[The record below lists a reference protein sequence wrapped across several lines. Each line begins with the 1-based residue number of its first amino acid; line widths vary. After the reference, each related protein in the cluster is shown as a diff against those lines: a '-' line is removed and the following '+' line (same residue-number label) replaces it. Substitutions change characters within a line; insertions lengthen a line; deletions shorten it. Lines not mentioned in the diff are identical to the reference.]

1 LITGIGPACNL
12 ERHMKSLI
20 ASVMVSAA
28 MAAGLAAPVLA
39 QEAKHTQLVDDKGA
53 TVDSLLMRYALEATW
68 VIDNQRILIRDAH
81 RDHYLISLKDKCEEL
96 DKDRSFVFFPALTNR
111 VRASLHYE
119 VRSKVGP
126 YCDIGKIEQIN
137 SAAAA
142 SLRAELANK
151 G

>member
-1 LITGIGPACNL
+1 
-12 ERHMKSLI
+12 MKTLI
-20 ASVMVSAA
+20 ASVVMSAA
-28 MAAGLAAPVLA
+28 MAAGLSAGPALA
-39 QEAKHTQLVDDKGA
+39 QSAKPTQLVDDKGA
-53 TVDSLLMRYALEATW
+53 TADSLLLRYAFEATW
-68 VIDNQRILIRDAH
+68 VIDNQRILVRDTH

-96 DKDRSFVFFPALTNR
+96 DKDRGFVFFPALKDR

-119 VRSKVGP
+119 VRSKAGP

-137 SAAAA
+137 SEAAA